1 MIDIKQFN
9 QEKEPNLLNTVLV
22 FNQLYREHPESI
34 TEFTYHELYSKSK
47 AEHNI
52 PLYEWKLFYTDKR
65 VQAWYSQELELTMK
79 AKLHKLTRQA
89 GEDRSTA
96 TQQALQGLLKYISD
110 SDESAEDNKIF
121 IYTHIPLTDV
131 EEHLENVKIESTIP
145 KEIGDGLSVY
155 SGDSEK

>member
-9 QEKEPNLLNTVLV
+9 EEKEANLLNTVLV
-22 FNQLYREHPESI
+22 FNQLYRELPETI
-34 TEFTYHELYSKSK
+34 TELTYHELYTRSK

-65 VQAWYSQELELTMK
+65 IQAWYSKELELTMK

-96 TQQALQGLLKYISD
+96 TQQALQGLLKYISE

-121 IYTHIPLTDV
+121 IYSHIPLTDV
-131 EEHLENVKIESTIP
+131 EEHLENVKIESTVP
-145 KEIGDGLSVY
+145 KEIANGLSIY
-155 SGDSEK
+155 TGDSEE